1 MKDRERGNI
10 CKRLGVCVMIKLRE
24 REREREKE
32 RGRDREIH
40 IPLTSLLFADY
51 EM

>member
-10 CKRLGVCVMIKLRE
+10 CKRLGVCVMIKL